1 MKRGRANSIFS
12 YPNKLKIVFRK
23 LKMWLKTRWMWKHKQ
38 FLYFILV
45 VAIILLV
52 VYFKFEFD
60 TKFESIIISIA
71 TGLLASSIIA
81 WYSELKSYTLS
92 ELEDLL
98 FEIDFFDR
106 DVKSLYQRTYNN
118 IPIKRIAELY
128 YDLLT
133 KQSEL
138 SEKYYNNKYLI
149 EPIPSL
155 GDHEA
160 VETPDII
167 QEKIAMVWERDC
179 FTKEFS
185 EEFMETIRN
194 SLTIM
199 ERQNRYCMSYVK
211 DLIKLSKKIL

>member
-1 MKRGRANSIFS
+1 MKRGHVNRMFCYLN
-12 YPNKLKIVFRK
+12 K

-38 FLYFILV
+38 FLFFILV

-52 VYFKFEFD
+52 TYFKYEFD

-71 TGLLASSIIA
+71 TGLLASSVIA

-106 DVKSLYQRTYNN
+106 DVKSLYLRTFNN
-118 IPIKRIAELY
+118 IPIKRIADLY
-128 YDLLT
+128 NDLLT

-149 EPIPSL
+149 EPIPTL
-155 GDHEA
+155 GDYEA

-167 QEKIAMVWERDC
+167 QEKIAIVWERDS

-185 EEFMETIRN
+185 EEFIQIIRN

-211 DLIKLSKKIL
+211 DLIKFSKKIL